1 MLNENA
7 LISFNT
13 FIETVCFSCIVQW
26 FHEMFELTAKLL
38 TASPWFFVRFLKLF
52 AQNMIKLFGLIEFDV
67 SCEREIERELKTV
80 SLERVLLDKAPA
92 KAST

>member
-1 MLNENA
+1 MGLLSA
-7 LISFNT
+7 ILLS
-13 FIETVCFSCIVQW
+13 VQT
-26 FHEMFELTAKLL
+26 FHEII
-38 TASPWFFVRFLKLF
+38 VRFLKLF